1 MATGARTNSPC
12 AKLLVSVLMRS
23 SYHQVASGA
32 FADRTRGVPT
42 LFPLWHRLTP
52 GIRHM
57 LVGTLFFSA
66 MSVFAKLASERLPT
80 MELVLA
86 RVVVTLVMSWWVIRR
101 LGIHPWGNNKK
112 LLLVRGF
119 AGFMGLSCYFYAI
132 AHLPLADATVIQFC
146 NPMLAAL
153 IAVFAL
159 KERLR
164 TVDLVAT
171 VCSMAGVVLVA
182 QPTFLFARGTPLDQV
197 AVSVGVVGAIF
208 SAIAY
213 VVIRRLGSTEHHMVV
228 VFYFPLVTGPA
239 SLPILAAEGLVLP
252 QGFEWL
258 LLLGIG
264 VAAQLGQI
272 QITKG
277 FKLETAGRASSVTY
291 LQIVLAYAW
300 GVLLF
305 GEFPNAISIIGALLV
320 VVGVFGVTRR
330 AQS

>member
-1 MATGARTNSPC
+1 MQF
-12 AKLLVSVLMRS
+12 
-23 SYHQVASGA
+23 SYHQVAPSA
-32 FADRTRGVPT
+32 FADRTRGVPA

-57 LVGTLFFSA
+57 LLGTLFFSV
-66 MSVFAKLASERLPT
+66 MSVFAKLAGERLPT

-86 RVVVTLVMSWWVIRR
+86 RVIVTLIMSWWVIKRI
-101 LGIHPWGNNKK
+101 GIYPWGNNKK
-112 LLLVRGF
+112 LLLLRGF

-159 KERLR
+159 KEQLR
-164 TVDLVAT
+164 MVDVMAA
-171 VCSMAGVVLVA
+171 VCSMVGVVLVA

-197 AVSVGVVGAIF
+197 AVGIGLVGAIF

-239 SLPILAAEGLVLP
+239 ALPILAIEGLVLP

-258 LLLGIG
+258 LLIGIG

-272 QITKG
+272 QITQG

-291 LQIVLAYAW
+291 LQIVLAYTW

-305 GEFPNAISIIGALLV
+305 GEYPNAVSILGALLV
-320 VVGVFGVTRR
+320 LIGVFSVTRR

>member
-1 MATGARTNSPC
+1 M
-12 AKLLVSVLMRS
+12 LL
-23 SYHQVASGA
+23 
-32 FADRTRGVPT
+32 
-42 LFPLWHRLTP
+42 
-52 GIRHM
+52 
-57 LVGTLFFSA
+57 GTLFFSV
-66 MSVFAKLASERLPT
+66 MSVLAKLAGERLPT

-86 RVVVTLVMSWWVIRR
+86 RVIVTLIMSWWVIKRN
-101 LGIHPWGNNKK
+101 GIYPWGNNKK
-112 LLLVRGF
+112 LLLLRGF

-159 KERLR
+159 KEQLR
-164 TVDLVAT
+164 MLDVIAA

-197 AVSVGVVGAIF
+197 AVGIGLVGAIF

-239 SLPILAAEGLVLP
+239 ALPILAIEGLVLP

-258 LLLGIG
+258 LLIGIG

-272 QITKG
+272 QITQG

-291 LQIVLAYAW
+291 LQIVLAYTW

-305 GEFPNAISIIGALLV
+305 GEYPNAISILGAFLV
-320 VVGVFGVTRR
+320 LIGVFSVTRR

>member
-1 MATGARTNSPC
+1 
-12 AKLLVSVLMRS
+12 MRF
-23 SYHQVASGA
+23 SYHQVAPGA
-32 FADRTRGVPT
+32 FAATTRGVPT
-42 LFPLWHRLTP
+42 HFAQWHRLTP

-57 LVGTLFFSA
+57 LMGTVFFSA
-66 MSVFAKLASERLPT
+66 MSVFAKLAGERLPT

-86 RVVVTLVMSWWVIRR
+86 RVIVTLVMSWWVIKG
-101 LGIHPWGNNKK
+101 LGIYPWGNNKR
-112 LLLVRGF
+112 LLLMRGF
-119 AGFMGLSCYFYAI
+119 AGFMGLSCYFYSI
-132 AHLPLADATVIQFC
+132 THLPLADATVIQFC

-159 KERLR
+159 KEPLR
-164 TVDLVAT
+164 MIDVIAT
-171 VCSMAGVVLVA
+171 VCSMVGVVLVA
-182 QPTFLFARGTPLDQV
+182 QPTLLFTSGVHLDPV
-197 AVSVGVVGAIF
+197 AVLIGVVGAVF

-239 SLPILAAEGLVLP
+239 SLPILALEGLVLP
-252 QGFEWL
+252 KGVEWL

-272 QITKG
+272 EITKG

-291 LQIVLAYAW
+291 LQIVLAYTW
-300 GVLLF
+300 GILLF
-305 GEFPNAISIIGALLV
+305 GEVPNAISVVGALLV
-320 VVGVFGVTRR
+320 VLGIFSVTRR

>member
-1 MATGARTNSPC
+1 
-12 AKLLVSVLMRS
+12 
-23 SYHQVASGA
+23 
-32 FADRTRGVPT
+32 
-42 LFPLWHRLTP
+42 
-52 GIRHM
+52 M
-57 LVGTLFFSA
+57 LVGTLFFSV
-66 MSVFAKLASERLPT
+66 MSVLAKLAGERLPT

-86 RVVVTLVMSWWVIRR
+86 RVVVTLVMSCWAIRS
-101 LGIHPWGNNKK
+101 LGIYPWGQNKK

-132 AHLPLADATVIQFC
+132 NHLPLADATVIQFC

-164 TVDLVAT
+164 GLDLLAT
-171 VCSMAGVVLVA
+171 LFSMTGVVLVA
-182 QPTFLFARGTPLDQV
+182 QPTFLFARGAPLDPV
-197 AVSVGVVGAIF
+197 AVTIGVVGAIF

-239 SLPILAAEGLVLP
+239 SIPLLAYEGVVLP
-252 QGFEWL
+252 EGIEWL

-272 QITKG
+272 EITKG

-291 LQIVLAYAW
+291 IQIVLAYTW
-300 GVLLF
+300 GILLF
-305 GEFPNAISIIGALLV
+305 GEYPNAISILGAVLV
-320 VVGVFGVTRR
+320 VLGVFSVTRR
-330 AQS
+330 GMP

>member
-1 MATGARTNSPC
+1 MQF
-12 AKLLVSVLMRS
+12 
-23 SYHQVASGA
+23 SYHQVAPSA
-32 FADRTRGVPT
+32 FADRTRGVPA

-57 LVGTLFFSA
+57 LLGTLFFSV
-66 MSVFAKLASERLPT
+66 MSVFAKLAGERLPT

-86 RVVVTLVMSWWVIRR
+86 RVIVTLIMSWWVIKRI
-101 LGIHPWGNNKK
+101 GIYPWGNDKK
-112 LLLVRGF
+112 LLLLRGF

-159 KERLR
+159 KEQLR
-164 TVDLVAT
+164 MVDVIAA

-182 QPTFLFARGTPLDQV
+182 QPTFLFARGAPLDQV
-197 AVSVGVVGAIF
+197 AVGIGLVGAIF

-239 SLPILAAEGLVLP
+239 ALPILAIEGLVLP

-258 LLLGIG
+258 LLIGIG

-272 QITKG
+272 QITQG

-291 LQIVLAYAW
+291 LQIVLAYTW

-305 GEFPNAISIIGALLV
+305 GEYPNAISILGALLV
-320 VVGVFGVTRR
+320 LIGVFSVTRR

>member
-1 MATGARTNSPC
+1 
-12 AKLLVSVLMRS
+12 
-23 SYHQVASGA
+23 
-32 FADRTRGVPT
+32 
-42 LFPLWHRLTP
+42 
-52 GIRHM
+52 M
-57 LVGTLFFSA
+57 LVGTLFFSV
-66 MSVFAKLASERLPT
+66 MSVLAKLAGERLPT

-86 RVVVTLVMSWWVIRR
+86 RVVVTLVMSCWAIRS
-101 LGIHPWGNNKK
+101 LGIYPWGQNKK

-132 AHLPLADATVIQFC
+132 NHLPLADATVIQFC

-164 TVDLVAT
+164 GLDLLAT
-171 VCSMAGVVLVA
+171 LFSMTGVVLVA
-182 QPTFLFARGTPLDQV
+182 QPTFLFARGAPLDPV
-197 AVSVGVVGAIF
+197 AVTIGVVGAIF

-239 SLPILAAEGLVLP
+239 SIPLLAYEGVVLP
-252 QGFEWL
+252 EGIEWL

-272 QITKG
+272 EITKG

-291 LQIVLAYAW
+291 IQIVLAYTW
-300 GVLLF
+300 GILLF
-305 GEFPNAISIIGALLV
+305 GEYPNAISILGAVLV
-320 VVGVFGVTRR
+320 VLGVFSVTRR
-330 AQS
+330 GTP

>member
-1 MATGARTNSPC
+1 
-12 AKLLVSVLMRS
+12 
-23 SYHQVASGA
+23 
-32 FADRTRGVPT
+32 
-42 LFPLWHRLTP
+42 
-52 GIRHM
+52 M
-57 LVGTLFFSA
+57 LVGTLFFSV
-66 MSVFAKLASERLPT
+66 MSVFAKLACERLPT

-86 RVVVTLVMSWWVIRR
+86 RVIVTLIMSWWVIKRI
-101 LGIHPWGNNKK
+101 GIDPWGNNKK
-112 LLLVRGF
+112 LLLLRGF

-159 KERLR
+159 KEQLR
-164 TVDLVAT
+164 MVDVLAA

-182 QPTFLFARGTPLDQV
+182 QPTFLFASGAPLDQV
-197 AVSVGVVGAIF
+197 AVGVGIVGAIF

-239 SLPILAAEGLVLP
+239 SLPVLAFEGLVLP

-272 QITKG
+272 QITQG

-291 LQIVLAYAW
+291 LQIVLAYTW

-305 GEFPNAISIIGALLV
+305 GEYPNAISILGALLIL
-320 VVGVFGVTRR
+320 VGVFSVTRR
-330 AQS
+330 AHS

>member
-1 MATGARTNSPC
+1 M
-12 AKLLVSVLMRS
+12 LL
-23 SYHQVASGA
+23 
-32 FADRTRGVPT
+32 
-42 LFPLWHRLTP
+42 
-52 GIRHM
+52 
-57 LVGTLFFSA
+57 GTLFFSV
-66 MSVFAKLASERLPT
+66 MSVLAKLAGERLPT

-86 RVVVTLVMSWWVIRR
+86 RVIVTLIMSWWVIRR
-101 LGIHPWGNNKK
+101 IGIDPWGNNKK
-112 LLLVRGF
+112 LLLLRGF

-159 KERLR
+159 KEQLR
-164 TVDLVAT
+164 MVDVIAAA
-171 VCSMAGVVLVA
+171 CSMAGVVLVA
-182 QPTFLFARGTPLDQV
+182 QPTFLFAGGAPLDQV
-197 AVSVGVVGAIF
+197 AVGIGIVGAIF

-239 SLPILAAEGLVLP
+239 SLPVLAFEGLVLP

-272 QITKG
+272 QITQG

-291 LQIVLAYAW
+291 LQIVLAYTW
-300 GVLLF
+300 GVLFF
-305 GEFPNAISIIGALLV
+305 GEYPNAISILGALLV
-320 VVGVFGVTRR
+320 LVGVFSVTRR
-330 AQS
+330 AHS

>member
-1 MATGARTNSPC
+1 
-12 AKLLVSVLMRS
+12 MRF
-23 SYHQVASGA
+23 SYHQVAQSA
-32 FADRTRGVPT
+32 FTGRTRPVPAVS
-42 LFPLWHRLTP
+42 PLWLRLTP

-57 LVGTLFFSA
+57 LLGTLFFSV
-66 MSVFAKLASERLPT
+66 MSVFAKLAGERLPT

-86 RVVVTLVMSWWVIRR
+86 RVIVTLIMSWWVIKRI
-101 LGIHPWGNNKK
+101 GIDPWGNNKK
-112 LLLVRGF
+112 LLLLRGF

-159 KERLR
+159 KEQLR
-164 TVDLVAT
+164 MVDVIAA

-182 QPTFLFARGTPLDQV
+182 QPTFLFASGAPLDQV
-197 AVSVGVVGAIF
+197 AVGVGIVGAIF

-239 SLPILAAEGLVLP
+239 SLPVLAFEGLVLP

-272 QITKG
+272 QITQG

-291 LQIVLAYAW
+291 LQIVLAYTW

-305 GEFPNAISIIGALLV
+305 GEYPNAISILGALLIL
-320 VVGVFGVTRR
+320 VGVFSVTRR
-330 AQS
+330 AHS

>member
-1 MATGARTNSPC
+1 
-12 AKLLVSVLMRS
+12 
-23 SYHQVASGA
+23 
-32 FADRTRGVPT
+32 
-42 LFPLWHRLTP
+42 
-52 GIRHM
+52 M

-66 MSVFAKLASERLPT
+66 MSVFAKLAGERLPT

-86 RVVVTLVMSWWVIRR
+86 RVVVTLIMSWWAIRG
-101 LGIHPWGNNKK
+101 LGIYPWGHHKK
-112 LLLVRGF
+112 LLVVRGF

-132 AHLPLADATVIQFC
+132 NHLPLADATVIQFC

-159 KERLR
+159 RERLR
-164 TVDLVAT
+164 GLDVAAT
-171 VCSMAGVVLVA
+171 LFSMVGVLLVA
-182 QPTFLFARGTPLDQV
+182 QPTFLFARGTPLDPV
-197 AVSVGVVGAIF
+197 AVVIGVVGAIF

-239 SLPILAAEGLVLP
+239 SLPLLAFEGVVLP
-252 QGFEWL
+252 EGIEWL

-272 QITKG
+272 EITKG

-291 LQIVLAYAW
+291 LQIVLAYTW

-305 GEFPNAISIIGALLV
+305 GEYPNSISILGALLV
-320 VVGVFGVTRR
+320 VAGVFSLTRR
-330 AQS
+330 PQS